1 MSNPYPYFGAFAY
14 ALRSSVNLVEMRWKD
29 DMLDDGSGGGRSCS
43 CCGSCLKKLKNRLS
57 QDDIEGADIVV

>member
-1 MSNPYPYFGAFAY
+1 M
-14 ALRSSVNLVEMRWKD
+14 NLVEMRWKD
-29 DMLDDGSGGGRSCS
+29 DMLDDGSGGGRSWS